1 MEAINRGGGQLEQR
15 LCCGGLSAG
24 ERDWEAV
31 PMLFLVVLCKTD
43 VYACSCVVL
52 AYSNDM
58 SKKNAPRAH
67 Y

>member
-1 MEAINRGGGQLEQR
+1 
-15 LCCGGLSAG
+15 
-24 ERDWEAV
+24 
-31 PMLFLVVLCKTD
+31 MLFLVVLCKTD

-58 SKKNAPRAH
+58 SKKNAPRVH